1 MAKEFDVTN
10 HVPES
15 DGMSEKELTKI
26 LTEPSWLDVPLVDIK
41 KLKDAAED
49 ERLAI
54 EEKHKYFENTYNDK
68 QDLKKIAKDPAGYV
82 QEKLDL
88 YSADEKEDLKYLK
101 NLADKKS
108 VDPTI
113 QPYRTNTVKKFDKL
127 REKLDNPRPSFN
139 PTDPT
144 NWGKTVHQV
153 LDDQAKYEAELKE
166 LGLPKDFKKKIN
178 RPTTTVSKLFKANN
192 SKTNWDY
199 IRDTAKD
206 PEDRKQ
212 IRQILMKDFNRTNG
226 KGMKEADLKY
236 IGKWVDP
243 AAAKKEKDIPLAPLD
258 YSYRY
263 IETKPSTVEDIKKEI
278 SMRVAQSKRKT
289 NGGLDD
295 IIDDAMFSL
304 KNPWINGG
312 SDE

>member
-15 DGMSEKELTKI
+15 DKINEKDLTKM

-41 KLKDAAED
+41 KFRDAQED
-49 ERLAI
+49 EILAI
-54 EEKHKYFENTYNDK
+54 EEKHKYYENTYKDK
-68 QDLKKIAKDPAGYV
+68 QDLKHIARDPAGYV
-82 QEKLDL
+82 QSKLDL
-88 YSADEKEDLKYLK
+88 YSADEKDDLNYLK

-108 VDPTI
+108 VDPTT
-113 QPYRTNTVKKFDKL
+113 QPWRTDTVKKFEKL
-127 REKLDNPRPSFN
+127 KEKLDNPRPSFN
-139 PTDPT
+139 PTDPS

-166 LGLPKDFKKKIN
+166 LGLPKDFKKIN
-178 RPTTTVSKLFKANN
+178 RPTTTVSKLFKTNTRK
-192 SKTNWDY
+192 SKWDL

-243 AAAKKEKDIPLAPLD
+243 AAAKKEKDIPWEPLH

-278 SMRVAQSKRKT
+278 SMRAAQSKRKT

-304 KNPWINGG
+304 KNPWIYGG

>member
-1 MAKEFDVTN
+1 MGKEFDITN
-10 HVPES
+10 HTDES
-15 DGMSEKELTKI
+15 ENFSEKKLTKM

-54 EEKHKYFENTYNDK
+54 EEKHRYFENTYQDK
-68 QDLKKIAKDPAGYV
+68 QDLKKIAKDPAGWV
-82 QEKLDL
+82 QEKIDL
-88 YSADEKEDLKYLK
+88 YSPE
-101 NLADKKS
+101 
-108 VDPTI
+108 PTTK
-113 QPYRTNTVKKFDKL
+113 PWRTDTVKKF
-127 REKLDNPRPSFN
+127 EKLKEKLENPKPSFN

-153 LDDQAKYEAELKE
+153 LDDQAKYDAELKE

-178 RPTTTVSKLFKANN
+178 RPTTNVSKLFKANGN
-192 SKTNWDY
+192 RKSDWDV

-212 IRQILMKDFNRTNG
+212 IKQILMKDFNRTNG

-243 AAAKKEKDIPLAPLD
+243 AAAKKEKDIPWIALD
-258 YSYRY
+258 YSYRN
-263 IETKPSTVEDIKKEI
+263 IETIPTSTEDIKKEI
-278 SMRVAQSKRKT
+278 QKRVLRSRRKT
-289 NGGLDD
+289 TGGIDALA
-295 IIDDAMFSL
+295 DDAMFAL
-304 KNPWINGG
+304 KNRWIWGR
-312 SDE
+312 DE

>member
-1 MAKEFDVTN
+1 MAKEFDITN
-10 HVPES
+10 HKDES
-15 DGMSEKELTKI
+15 DNFSEEKITKM

-41 KLKDAAED
+41 KLKDTAEE

-54 EEKHKYFENTYNDK
+54 EEKHRFYENTYKDK
-68 QDLKKIAKDPAGYV
+68 QDLKFIAKDPAGYV
-82 QEKLDL
+82 QSKLDL

-108 VDPTI
+108 VDPTT
-113 QPYRTNTVKKFDKL
+113 QPYRTDTVKKFEKL
-127 REKLDNPRPSFN
+127 KEKLDNPRPSFN

-166 LGLPKDFKKKIN
+166 LGLPKDFKKIN
-178 RPTTTVSKLFKANN
+178 RSTTNVSKLFKTNTRK
-192 SKTNWDY
+192 SNWDL

-212 IRQILMKDFNRTNG
+212 IRQILFKDFNRTNG

-243 AAAKKEKDIPLAPLD
+243 AAKKEKDIPWLPIN
-258 YSYRY
+258 YSNRN

-278 SMRVAQSKRKT
+278 NKRAAQSKRKT

-304 KNPWINGG
+304 KNPWIYGG

>member
-1 MAKEFDVTN
+1 MAKEFDITN
-10 HVPES
+10 HKDES
-15 DGMSEKELTKI
+15 DNFSEEKITKM

-41 KLKDAAED
+41 KLKDTAEE

-54 EEKHKYFENTYNDK
+54 EEKHRFYENTYKDK
-68 QDLKKIAKDPAGYV
+68 QDLKFIAKDPAGYV
-82 QEKLDL
+82 QSKLDL

-108 VDPTI
+108 VDPTT
-113 QPYRTNTVKKFDKL
+113 QPWRTDTVKKFEKL
-127 REKLDNPRPSFN
+127 KEKLDNPRPSFN

-153 LDDQAKYEAELKE
+153 LDDQAKYESELKE

-178 RPTTTVSKLFKANN
+178 RSTTNVSKLFKTNTRK
-192 SKTNWDY
+192 SNWDL

-212 IRQILMKDFNRTNG
+212 IRQILFKDFNRTNG

-243 AAAKKEKDIPLAPLD
+243 AAKKEKDIPWLRID
-258 YSYRY
+258 YSNRN

-278 SMRVAQSKRKT
+278 NKRAAQSKRRT
-289 NGGLDD
+289 NGGLDN

-304 KNPWINGG
+304 KNPWIWGR
-312 SDE
+312 DE

>member
-15 DGMSEKELTKI
+15 DKINEKDLTKM

-41 KLKDAAED
+41 KFKDAQED
-49 ERLAI
+49 EILAI
-54 EEKHKYFENTYNDK
+54 EEKHKYYENTYKDK
-68 QDLKKIAKDPAGYV
+68 QDLKHIARDPAGYV
-82 QEKLDL
+82 QSKLDL
-88 YSADEKEDLKYLK
+88 YSADEKDDLNYLK

-108 VDPTI
+108 VDPTT
-113 QPYRTNTVKKFDKL
+113 QPWRTDTVKKFEKL
-127 REKLDNPRPSFN
+127 KEKLDNPRPSFN
-139 PTDPT
+139 PTDPS

-166 LGLPKDFKKKIN
+166 LGLPKDFKKIN
-178 RPTTTVSKLFKANN
+178 RPTTTVSKLFKTNTRK
-192 SKTNWDY
+192 SKWDL

-243 AAAKKEKDIPLAPLD
+243 AAAKKEKDIPWEPLH

-278 SMRVAQSKRKT
+278 SMRAAQSKRKT

-304 KNPWINGG
+304 KNPWIYDG

>member
-15 DGMSEKELTKI
+15 DKINEKDLTKM

-41 KLKDAAED
+41 KFKDAQED
-49 ERLAI
+49 EILAI
-54 EEKHKYFENTYNDK
+54 EEKHKYYENTYKDK
-68 QDLKKIAKDPAGYV
+68 QDLKHIARDPAGYV
-82 QEKLDL
+82 QSKLDL
-88 YSADEKEDLKYLK
+88 YSADEKDDLNYLK

-108 VDPTI
+108 VDPTT
-113 QPYRTNTVKKFDKL
+113 QPWRTDTVKKFEKL
-127 REKLDNPRPSFN
+127 KEKLDNPRPSFN
-139 PTDPT
+139 PTDPS

-166 LGLPKDFKKKIN
+166 LGLPKDFKKIN
-178 RPTTTVSKLFKANN
+178 RPTTTVSKLFKTNTRK
-192 SKTNWDY
+192 SKWDL

-243 AAAKKEKDIPLAPLD
+243 AAAKKEKDIPWEPLH

-278 SMRVAQSKRKT
+278 SMRAAQSKRKT

-304 KNPWINGG
+304 KNPWIYGG

>member
-15 DGMSEKELTKI
+15 DKINEKDLTKM

-41 KLKDAAED
+41 KFKDAQED
-49 ERLAI
+49 EILAI
-54 EEKHKYFENTYNDK
+54 EEKHKYYENTYKDK
-68 QDLKKIAKDPAGYV
+68 QDLKHIARDPAGYV
-82 QEKLDL
+82 QSKLDL
-88 YSADEKEDLKYLK
+88 YSADEKDDLNYLK

-108 VDPTI
+108 VDPTT
-113 QPYRTNTVKKFDKL
+113 QPWRTDTVKKFEKL
-127 REKLDNPRPSFN
+127 KEKLDNPRPSFN
-139 PTDPT
+139 PTDPS

-166 LGLPKDFKKKIN
+166 LGLPKDFKKIN
-178 RPTTTVSKLFKANN
+178 RPTTTVSKLFKTNTRK
-192 SKTNWDY
+192 SKWDL

-243 AAAKKEKDIPLAPLD
+243 AAAKKEKDIPWAQLD

-263 IETKPSTVEDIKKEI
+263 IETKPPTVEDIKKEI
-278 SMRVAQSKRKT
+278 SMRAAQSKRKT

-304 KNPWINGG
+304 KNPWIYGG